1 MKPIEGGPKIWQ
13 KWYTNVKDLII
24 QWIENNYNEFLN
36 YFGDDENDNI
46 KKEVLAKHEVEYIKK
61 KIVGVLIIP

>member
-46 KKEVLAKHEVEYIKK
+46 KKEVLAKHEFEYIKK